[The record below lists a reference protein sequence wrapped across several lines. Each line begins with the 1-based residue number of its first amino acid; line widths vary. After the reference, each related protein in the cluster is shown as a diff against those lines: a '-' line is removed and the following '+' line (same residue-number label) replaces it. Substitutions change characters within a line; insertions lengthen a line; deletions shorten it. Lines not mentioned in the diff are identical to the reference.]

1 MTKELIDAMSR
12 EELEARKAA
21 IGEALENAD
30 AEQMDAFTEERT
42 LIDARFEQL
51 EREAEESRKAA
62 EAVASGAGKV
72 IETRKEDKA
81 MTNMEVRNTPE

>member
-21 IGEALENAD
+21 IGEALEKAD

-62 EAVASGAGKV
+62 EAVAKGAGK
-72 IETRKEDKA
+72 END
-81 MTNMEVRNTPE
+81 